1 MLSIV
6 ALEEDVTNNR
16 RQRYGTFLKKWEISL
31 EEKLKTQ
38 YIALYCIVLYCSILS
53 SHKERVNHIQHIQD
67 YQKADFYMRM

>member
-31 EEKLKTQ
+31 EEKLKT
-38 YIALYCIVLYCSILS
+38 
-53 SHKERVNHIQHIQD
+53 
-67 YQKADFYMRM
+67 